1 MLRML
6 RCGIVAAALA
16 LPVVALAQPSL
27 PGGPPSLPGGPPG
40 APSGGPPPDPRAKQQ
55 RQAPQAAPQQA
66 PGQPSMRAPGGGGG
80 PGLPSAPPQYQAQ
93 PRYAPGGGGPGL
105 PSAPPQYQAQPRY
118 VPGPGVPHG
127 APPPPPRERRY
138 VEPRYRWVA
147 PPAIYL
153 PPWRRYSY
161 IVEDD
166 CAWIGRR
173 AIRTDSEYWWRRYE
187 ACRYYGYDIYDD
199 Y

>member
-1 MLRML
+1 MLRLL
-6 RCGIVAAALA
+6 RCGILAAALA
-16 LPVVALAQPSL
+16 LPMAALAQPSL

-55 RQAPQAAPQQA
+55 RQAPQAAPQPS
-66 PGQPSMRAPGGGGG
+66 PGQPSLRAPG
-80 PGLPSAPPQYQAQ
+80 
-93 PRYAPGGGGPGL
+93 GGGGPGL

-127 APPPPPRERRY
+127 APPPPRERRY
-138 VEPRYRWVA
+138 YEPRYRWVA

-187 ACRYYGYDIYDD
+187 ACRYYGYDIYED

>member
-1 MLRML
+1 MLRLL
-6 RCGIVAAALA
+6 RCGILAAALA
-16 LPVVALAQPSL
+16 LPMAALAQPSL

-55 RQAPQAAPQQA
+55 RQAPQAAPQPA
-66 PGQPSMRAPGGGGG
+66 PGQPSLR
-80 PGLPSAPPQYQAQ
+80 
-93 PRYAPGGGGPGL
+93 APGGGGPGL

-127 APPPPPRERRY
+127 APPPPRERRY
-138 VEPRYRWVA
+138 YEPRYRWVA

-187 ACRYYGYDIYDD
+187 ACRYYGYDIYED